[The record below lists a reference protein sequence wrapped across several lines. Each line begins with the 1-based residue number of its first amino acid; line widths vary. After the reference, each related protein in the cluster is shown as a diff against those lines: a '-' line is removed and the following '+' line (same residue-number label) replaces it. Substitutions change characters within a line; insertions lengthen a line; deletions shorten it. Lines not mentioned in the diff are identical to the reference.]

1 MIKNMLFT
9 ALIGAGLAMSAS
21 AAEVFVR
28 IAPPRPLVE
37 RQNSPPGRGY
47 I

>member
-1 MIKNMLFT
+1 MIRKMLFT

-21 AAEVFVR
+21 AAEVFFL

-37 RQNSPPGRGY
+37 RRISPPGRGY